1 MIANRVPSSHFM
13 TLVSTE
19 IHHMKIKTI
28 IVKNIGH
35 YKILMRELSCILIF
49 DPQEHVVHSDQI
61 RQTNQLALQ
70 CYFKR

>member
-35 YKILMRELSCILIF
+35 YKIIERELSCILIF
-49 DPQEHVVHSDQI
+49 DPQELCSALRSDKTDQSVSL
-61 RQTNQLALQ
+61 TVL
-70 CYFKR
+70 F

>member
-1 MIANRVPSSHFM
+1 MIANRVTSSHFM

-35 YKILMRELSCILIF
+35 YKIIELLAMVIGRFHRYGQWSQHPCNIF
-49 DPQEHVVHSDQI
+49 MANCH
-61 RQTNQLALQ
+61 A
-70 CYFKR
+70 Y